1 MSFVFFGAYQ
11 VLGQPPA
18 ILKESKIYLPDF
30 SFAGYENGVENKGKF
45 EGAKIIDVRKHG
57 AIPNDGLDDSFALI
71 SALKSV
77 ASENTPV
84 IIQLE
89 KGQYILSEILYIS
102 RSNIIL
108 RGTGSGANGTTIY
121 CPRPMKYLEDP
132 ESLQE
137 LREYLVKFDKTQRE
151 KGNNINLPFS
161 QYAWSGG
168 MIWVRKKGTRVKSY
182 LPAFKQEKTILAE
195 LVNGKRGSLTV
206 KVSSTK
212 SIKVDEVIQLEW
224 YNKQGEGGSLIDEM
238 YQTRDIK
245 IGSHHWNFPDE
256 PLVKQQVRIVSIKGN
271 QVTLSSP
278 LLMDI
283 KAEWNPLATKWE
295 HLEQIGIEHLS
306 IEFPMAE
313 KIAHHVEEGFN
324 GIYLTRLYDGWVDD
338 VKINN
343 SDSGILTEET
353 ANVTISNIETT
364 GEKLAHYS
372 VYIGGVHNVLVDG
385 LLVANEV
392 RHPLS
397 FNTFSTKNVFT
408 NAEVLVKP
416 ILDQHSGANHQN
428 LFDNIKVH
436 VSLNGQAEYP
446 LFSGG
451 GAGYWKPSHG
461 SYNTFWNIEVH
472 FLDGLEDQTPLLLN
486 GMTDGPNARII
497 GVNANKPVKVT
508 YGPNAYIEGI
518 NTTMKEVPSLYQ
530 YQLQKRTIR

>member
-1 MSFVFFGAYQ
+1 MILRHLTFLPKLFILVICFAFTSAYQ
-11 VLGQPPA
+11 VFGQSPS

-30 SFAGYENGVENKGKF
+30 SYAGYKNGLEDKGRF
-45 EGAKIIDVRKHG
+45 EGAKVIDVRQHG

-71 SALKSV
+71 AALKSV
-77 ASENTPV
+77 EQENTPV

-108 RGTGSGANGTTIY
+108 RGTGSGAFGTTIY

-151 KGNNINLPFS
+151 KENNINLPFS

-182 LPAFKQEKTILAE
+182 LPEFKQEKTTLAK
-195 LVNGKRGSLTV
+195 LVSGKRGSLTA
-206 KVSSTK
+206 KVSSTQN
-212 SIKVDEVIQLEW
+212 INVGEVIQLEW
-224 YNKQGEGGSLIDEM
+224 YNKAGEEGSLIDEI

-256 PLVKQQVRIVSIKGN
+256 PLVKQQVRIEAIKGN
-271 QVTLSSP
+271 QITLSSP

-283 KAEWNPLATKWE
+283 KPEWNPLATKWE

-306 IEFPMAE
+306 IKFPMAE

-338 VKINN
+338 VKIDN
-343 SDSGILTEET
+343 SDAGILTEET
-353 ANVTISNIETT
+353 ANVTISNIETI
-364 GEKLAHYS
+364 GDKLAHYS

-385 LLVANEV
+385 LRVANEV

-408 NAEVLVKP
+408 NAEVLVNP
-416 ILDQHSGANHQN
+416 ILDQHAGANHQN

-436 VSLNGQAEYP
+436 VKLDGKAEYP

-472 FLDGLEDQTPLLLN
+472 FLDGLEEQTAVLLN
-486 GMTDGPNARII
+486 GMSDGPNARII
-497 GVNANKPVKVT
+497 GVHANKPVKVV
-508 YGPNAYIEGI
+508 Y
-518 NTTMKEVPSLYQ
+518 
-530 YQLQKRTIR
+530 